1 MYEKNLETRKTKCV
15 HFKNPKNK
23 IPVTSKTRKTKQKH
37 ISECETYKSAC
48 ETKYGIR
55 PTDTQNRTFLL
66 DHFKCLKS
74 NLTNWHE
81 RTAYE
86 GLCIT
91 QLQPTLNKQ
100 LKGVG
105 VVIFEPLIELIYDKL
120 ISVMTKVDLRNLMV
134 AIIFFKTI

>member
-1 MYEKNLETRKTKCV
+1 MLINTETKVETRTFTNTFLNV
-15 HFKNPKNK
+15 
-23 IPVTSKTRKTKQKH
+23 KH
-37 ISECETYKSAC
+37 KKSAC
-48 ETKYGIR
+48 ETKDGIR

-100 LKGVG
+100 LK
-105 VVIFEPLIELIYDKL
+105 FKKPNLICGCITKIDEYDSLIR
-120 ISVMTKVDLRNLMV
+120 S
-134 AIIFFKTI
+134 

>member
-1 MYEKNLETRKTKCV
+1 MFTCECV
-15 HFKNPKNK
+15 TATYVGHSCKMLKSRVFQHGNK
-23 IPVTSKTRKTKQKH
+23 GRNSHIYKH

-100 LKGVG
+100 LK
-105 VVIFEPLIELIYDKL
+105 FKKPNLICGCITKIDEYDSLIR
-120 ISVMTKVDLRNLMV
+120 S
-134 AIIFFKTI
+134 